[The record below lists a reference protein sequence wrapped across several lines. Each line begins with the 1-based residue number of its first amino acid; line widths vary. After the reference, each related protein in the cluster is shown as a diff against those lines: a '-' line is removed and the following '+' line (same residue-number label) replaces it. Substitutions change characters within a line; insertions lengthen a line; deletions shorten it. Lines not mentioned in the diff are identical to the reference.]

1 VQAQTAEFLVQGAV
15 TPAAVSLMSA
25 ETAALYPYDQIE
37 DILTNQAP
45 LEAIPVAAPSGY
57 VSWDEWNKI
66 WTAFK
71 AS

>member
-1 VQAQTAEFLVQGAV
+1 
-15 TPAAVSLMSA
+15 MSA
-25 ETAALYPYDQIE
+25 ETAALYPYDQID
-37 DILTNQAP
+37 DILTKQAP
-45 LEAIPVAAPSGY
+45 LEAIPVNAPSGY